1 MLSGDIEVNPG
12 PAKSKSKKSE
22 RKITDVISTPGSSE
36 DEGKSSLTL
45 ADIMMELRGFKKE
58 LKVQISAL
66 DDVVR
71 KLADEMRAL
80 KSGVDDNRQKINE
93 LIEQNKQLSDK
104 IDTMENAGDKMKAH
118 MLRNNLIFHG
128 IPQSGLETWEQ
139 MEELLC
145 GFITDKLDIDGSQIE
160 FQIVHR
166 LTYARSRPQPII
178 GKFLRY
184 KQRDEV
190 LRAAVK

>member
-1 MLSGDIEVNPG
+1 
-12 PAKSKSKKSE
+12 
-22 RKITDVISTPGSSE
+22 
-36 DEGKSSLTL
+36 
-45 ADIMMELRGFKKE
+45 
-58 LKVQISAL
+58 
-66 DDVVR
+66 
-71 KLADEMRAL
+71 MRAL

-190 LRAAVK
+190 LRAAVKLKGTEFRIREDFTPKIRDLRRKLGKFVVDARAE